1 MPLLYVPARDPRHR
15 IACFA
20 LYKALLRQVPQ
31 VVLPS
36 AQTRGDGTVNPIKHL
51 IRKGFRRN
59 KSYISPRLVTSS
71 LSNGYKF
78 LDLLSAAREPDSPAH
93 KTVLDFL
100 TRYHEDRIKRRRA
113 AAAGAGVEMGD
124 EPPSSRPRLN
134 QPGERRSLSGGR
146 VRGPSIP
153 FLRRVPNPS
162 YAEPDPLGA
171 DDDHYS
177 AALGAFA
184 AAATNHVPAQVQP
197 RFLYEHPTRPA
208 APSTLAGV
216 RGVPKLAAT
225 VNGFPFLRVR
235 KPQSLRLGA
244 AIHALESKRGERI
257 SRMVEMDRGDGAAA
271 ARLEDEW
278 EEMVQAQLVEQ
289 GIARRGRGGRGG
301 GGGGGGGADGLDTF
315 AGSTR
320 FGVRYM
326 QAQLQAQRLDQLER
340 VRLLWGVAK
349 EERRLAEDEKL
360 TRKSIKSE
368 RRRLR
373 MEQAAENTSPGEG
386 VE

>member
-1 MPLLYVPARDPRHR
+1 MPLLYVPARDLRHR
-15 IACFA
+15 AACFA

-51 IRKGFRRN
+51 IRKSFRRN

-78 LDLLSAAREPDSPAH
+78 LDLLSAAREPGSPAH

-113 AAAGAGVEMGD
+113 AAAGAGVDIGD
-124 EPPSSRPRLN
+124 EAPGSRPRLN
-134 QPGERRSLSGGR
+134 QRGERRSLSGGR
-146 VRGPSIP
+146 VRGPSVP
-153 FLRRVPNPS
+153 FLRRVPNPA
-162 YAEPDPLGA
+162 YAELGSLGA
-171 DDDHYS
+171 DNDHYS

-184 AAATNHVPAQVQP
+184 AAATSHAPAQAQP
-197 RFLYEHPTRPA
+197 RFLYEHPSRPA
-208 APSTLAGV
+208 PQSALAGV
-216 RGVPKLAAT
+216 RGVPRLAAT

-244 AIHALESKRGERI
+244 AIHALELKRGERI
-257 SRMVEMDRGDGAAA
+257 SRMVEMDRGDAAA
-271 ARLEDEW
+271 AAGLEDEW
-278 EEMVQAQLVEQ
+278 DNMVQAQLVEH
-289 GIARRGRGGRGG
+289 GLARRDRRGR
-301 GGGGGGGADGLDTF
+301 GGGGGADGLDTY

-340 VRLLWGVAK
+340 VKLLWGIAK
-349 EERRLAEDEKL
+349 DERRLAEDEKIS
-360 TRKSIKSE
+360 RKSIKSE

-373 MEQAAENTSPGEG
+373 TEQATESTSPSG
-386 VE
+386 